1 MNDVE
6 KFIKRFKTPENGSI
20 FAGDCSYW
28 FAAILYR
35 RFIREGAKIMFDT
48 ATNHFGTMVNGKV
61 YDITGDIT
69 RKYKWVP
76 WLELQDNSIKEKVT
90 NEYIMF

>member
-61 YDITGDIT
+61 YDITGERITSKHLGRLRRETLIPLPPIFFCDI
-69 RKYKWVP
+69 
-76 WLELQDNSIKEKVT
+76 
-90 NEYIMF
+90 